1 MKLWYQPLTDKIA
14 SIFLL
19 LSLLA
24 VAVVGGVT
32 FISAREALK
41 QAAFDRLEVTASLKE
56 EEISRWFEE
65 QERDFLL
72 ITRSPDVQ
80 RSLVI
85 LLNPAETRS
94 EHPATETI
102 LFDYWQRA
110 VNLKPSLR
118 EVFLI
123 NRSNR
128 VLLSTNKERV
138 GEYEIMANVTYFEQV
153 QPGEFF
159 TPIFYLSAD
168 TGKPAVTLATPIRNP
183 AGVRQ
188 GVVLAHVNL
197 DRIDQIVRERS
208 GLGKSGETY
217 LVGSLTNKNTFIS
230 KQRSDQQDP
239 ATGLSSQGINAAM
252 SGING
257 SGLYRNYQGKSVIGV
272 YRWLDGQDVSLIV
285 EMSQAEA
292 FAPARQLAVTVVLV
306 GLISAVLL
314 SVCVH
319 WLSRQLQLS
328 RRQLENSSHQLEQK
342 AQEAE
347 AANRA
352 KSAFLAHMSHELR
365 TPLNAILGFAQVM
378 ERDPLLTD
386 QQQESLTII
395 NRSGEHLLGLIN
407 DVLEMSKIE
416 AGKIVLRPAIFDLHS
431 LLQTL
436 REMFQIRAEAKKLNL
451 QVNWAAD
458 LPQFVI
464 SDEGKLRQ
472 VLINLLG
479 NAVKFTDVGGVT
491 LAASYQHHHNA
502 DYLKFTI
509 ADTGCGI
516 ALAEQPQLF
525 QPFLQSVI
533 GAGTQ
538 EGTGLGLAI
547 SRQFVQLM
555 GGEIHFSSQLNQGST
570 FSFQIKA
577 ELADHK
583 PLALPTVG
591 RVLSLAAG
599 QPDYRIL
606 VVDDRPENRELL
618 VTLLKTVGFQT
629 QAAADGK
636 AAIAGWQDWQPDLIW
651 MDMLM
656 PELDG
661 YAATRYIKSQPGG
674 QKTVIIALTATA
686 FEEQQSQILAVGC
699 DDFVHKPFREE
710 MIFAKIADHLGVRY
724 VRALP
729 TAAAPHP
736 HLLLTRESLQ
746 IMSSDWLARLHQAA
760 IQVDAELIT
769 QLLSE
774 VPAQQAQVA
783 EAIAA
788 LVADFRFD
796 EIIELTQD
804 YSPS

>member
-1 MKLWYQPLTDKIA
+1 MKLWYQPLTDKVA

-56 EEISRWFEE
+56 EEISRWFED

-72 ITRSPDVQ
+72 ITRSPDV
-80 RSLVI
+80 RRNLEV
-85 LLNPAETRS
+85 LLSPAEPAS
-94 EHPATETI
+94 ESSAAETI
-102 LFDYWQRA
+102 LSDYWQRT

-128 VLLSTNKERV
+128 VLLSTNKARQ
-138 GEYEIMANVTYFEQV
+138 GEYEILANVTYFEQV
-153 QPGEFF
+153 QPGDAFA
-159 TPIFYLSAD
+159 PIFYVSSQ
-168 TGKPAVTLATPIRNP
+168 TGKPAVTLATPIRDT

-217 LVGSLTNKNTFIS
+217 LVGSLVNKNTFIS
-230 KQRSDQQDP
+230 KQRSDQQDTD
-239 ATGLSSQGINAAM
+239 TGISSHGINTAM
-252 SGING
+252 SGVSG
-257 SGLYRNYQGKSVIGV
+257 SGLYRNYQGKPVIGV
-272 YRWLDGQDVSLIV
+272 YRWLNGQDVSLIV
-285 EMSQAEA
+285 EMSQSEA

-314 SVCVH
+314 SICVH

-328 RRQLENSSHQLEQK
+328 RRQLENSSQQLAQK

-378 ERDPLLTD
+378 ERDPLLTQ

-416 AGKIVLRPAIFDLHS
+416 AGRILLRPAIFDLHS
-431 LLQTL
+431 LLQSL
-436 REMFQIRAEAKKLNL
+436 REMFQVRAEAKQLDL
-451 QVNWAAD
+451 QVNWSAD

-464 SDEGKLRQ
+464 TDEGKLRQ
-472 VLINLLG
+472 VLINLLS
-479 NAVKFTDVGGVT
+479 NAVKFTDVGKVT
-491 LAASYQHHHNA
+491 LEASHQHHTNA
-502 DYLKFTI
+502 DYLKFVVT
-509 ADTGCGI
+509 DTGCGI
-516 ALAEQPQLF
+516 ALAEQPHLF

-533 GAGTQ
+533 GAGFK

-555 GGEIHFSSQLNQGST
+555 GGEIHFSSQLDQGST
-570 FSFQIKA
+570 FSFQIKT
-577 ELADHK
+577 ELADHQ
-583 PLALPTVG
+583 PLKLPTVG
-591 RVLSLAAG
+591 RVLSLASG

-636 AAIAGWQDWQPDLIW
+636 AAIACWQAWHPDLIW

-661 YAATRYIKSQPGG
+661 YAATRHIKSQPGG
-674 QKTVIIALTATA
+674 QETVIIALTATA
-686 FEEQQSQILAVGC
+686 FEEQQSQILAAGC

-729 TAAAPHP
+729 TATPNQ

-746 IMSSDWLARLHQAA
+746 MMPPDWLTRLHQAA
-760 IQVDAELIT
+760 IQVDAELIS
-769 QLLSE
+769 QLLTD
-774 VPAQQAQVA
+774 VPAQKSQVA
-783 EAIAA
+783 EAVAE
-788 LVADFRFD
+788 LVAEFRFV
-796 EIIELTQD
+796 EIIELTQVD
-804 YSPS
+804 ELLP